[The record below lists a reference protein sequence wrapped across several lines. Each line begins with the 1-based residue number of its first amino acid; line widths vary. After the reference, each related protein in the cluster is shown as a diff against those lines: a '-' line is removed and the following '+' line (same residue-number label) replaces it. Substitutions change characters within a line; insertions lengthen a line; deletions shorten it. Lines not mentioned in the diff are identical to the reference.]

1 MIGGKAG
8 EGIEVPGN
16 MFAKL
21 CMNAGL
27 WLHSTQEFYSVI
39 KGYNNINQIRVAE
52 HPVQSHTNRYDLV
65 LAIDDETVPRY
76 YEDIVPG
83 GGVIYDPNIVSEA
96 SKQSEIVAGGALM
109 YDSKLMKKA
118 LSRDDI
124 NYFPIP
130 MSDIAQE
137 KVGLKLAKNIVGIGA
152 CMALLDYEIQHLLDL
167 IVKTFARKGD
177 EIVNKNIDAAQA
189 GYNYVKENFNREF
202 NYHLR
207 PVKEPVKKFFV
218 NGNQSIVLGAI
229 KSGCKFVSEY
239 PMTPSSG
246 VLHTM
251 AKHAQQYDISVN
263 HVEDEL
269 SAINMAIGAGYA
281 GVRSLAATSG
291 GGFALMTEAIGMS
304 GMAEIPVVI
313 VEIQRPGPSSG
324 LPTRSGQGDLRQVMH
339 ASQGEFP
346 RIVMSPGTH
355 EEAFYMAHEA
365 FNLAEKYQI
374 PVVVLSE
381 KYLAEGHATLPFLKT
396 DHLMVDRGKLLKQE
410 EIKEDFKRYKIT
422 ADGVPPRSIP
432 GQKGGAHCATTY
444 EHLESGYFTEE
455 IEPVKE
461 MYARRM
467 KKMETIE
474 KDLPPVELEGDADA
488 DFTIVCWG
496 ATYMP
501 ASEAVDM
508 LSRDGIKAN
517 LLHIKYMLPLQPG
530 VREALEKCKRP
541 VLVEGNYTA
550 MLGGVIAEKAG
561 VDIQSKILDYSG
573 RPFTPNQI
581 YDEIKKLI
589 TE

>member
-52 HPVQSHTNRYDLV
+52 QPVKSHTNKYDLI
-65 LAIDDETVPRY
+65 LSIDDETVPRY
-76 YEDIVPG
+76 YKDVVPSG
-83 GGVIYDPNIVSEA
+83 GIIYDPALVSED
-96 SKQSEIVAGGALM
+96 SVQSSVIPGGALQ
-109 YDSKLMKKA
+109 YDAKIMKEA

-152 CMALLDYEIQHLLDL
+152 TLALVDYDIKPLLDL

-189 GYNYVKENFNREF
+189 GYNYAKEKFGREF
-202 NYHLR
+202 NYQLR
-207 PVKEPVKKFFV
+207 NVKEPVKKFFV
-218 NGNQSIVLGAI
+218 NGNQAIVLGAI
-229 KSGCKFVSEY
+229 KTGCKFVSEY

-304 GMAEIPVVI
+304 GMAEVPVVV

-365 FNLAEKYQI
+365 FNLAERYQC
-374 PVVVLSE
+374 PVILLSE

-396 DHLMVDRGKLLKQE
+396 DDLRVDRGKLLKE
-410 EIKEDFKRYKIT
+410 VEIKKDFKRYKIT
-422 ADGVPPRSIP
+422 EDGVPLRSIP
-432 GQKGGAHCATTY
+432 GQKGGAHTATTY

-455 IEPVKE
+455 IEPVNA
-461 MYARRM
+461 MFARRM

-474 KDLPPVELEGDADA
+474 KNLPPVELVGKPDA

-501 ASEAVDM
+501 ASEALDM
-508 LSRDGIKAN
+508 LDRDGISAN
-517 LLHIKYMLPLQPG
+517 MLHIKYILPLQPG
-530 VREALEKCKRP
+530 VREALEACKRP
-541 VLVEGNYTA
+541 VLIEGNYTA

-561 VDIQSKILDYSG
+561 IDIQSKILDYSG
-573 RPFTPNQI
+573 RPFTPDQI
-581 YDEIKKLI
+581 YEGIKKLI
-589 TE
+589 K